1 MTMLPNKASNAVL
14 AKARAMYGR
23 RLTDDD
29 YRTLAGCRSMPELAG
44 ALKTMPLY
52 TAALVDVNPVFARR
66 ASLENDLNKSIF
78 ARYASLCRYDMSAGQ
93 DVYRY
98 FILCSDLD
106 EITACLRCLDSGRP
120 GDYLYIL
127 PDFLQK
133 HTSLDLY
140 RLAKATDAES
150 FLKALSGTPY
160 AAALAPLRTVEPG
173 RSLLVLADPILSKMR
188 HDALVALAPAQRGS
202 ITMPGVRDY
211 VEMECD
217 TRALSN
223 VARYKRL
230 RQSGKVVRDS
240 AQFDCTALCAQ
251 EWERLLAAPDLPA
264 FKKELAQTAYGR
276 ELQTVTYAAIKEG
289 MHKLQYRWCN
299 KWLRFSTDPTLVM
312 LCYIFLA
319 RIEIENL
326 NHIIEGVHYGLP
338 AEAILPLLTGY
349 TEKAA

>member
-160 AAALAPLRTVEPG
+160 AAAMEADRLSPLTMVRTG
-173 RSLLVLADPILSKMR
+173 RPKSF
-188 HDALVALAPAQRGS
+188 
-202 ITMPGVRDY
+202 VRLPSMSASSGCG
-211 VEMECD
+211 ESFCMA
-217 TRALSN
+217 RSMARN
-223 VARYKRL
+223 VACKIL
-230 RQSGKVVRDS
+230 ISS
-240 AQFDCTALCAQ
+240 ISCS
-251 EWERLLAAPDLPA
+251 LANAMP
-264 FKKELAQTAYGR
+264 
-276 ELQTVTYAAIKEG
+276 
-289 MHKLQYRWCN
+289 
-299 KWLRFSTDPTLVM
+299 
-312 LCYIFLA
+312 
-319 RIEIENL
+319 
-326 NHIIEGVHYGLP
+326 
-338 AEAILPLLTGY
+338 
-349 TEKAA
+349 